1 MINQIKKIVMVGF
14 SIIFLSSITL
24 NALLYRELRK
34 YYTQLYAVELDP
46 LGFSHFQDETVP
58 QTNSKSTL
66 VFFGDSRAAQ
76 WFAPQLEN
84 YTFINRG
91 IGNQTSTQVLL
102 RFEEHIQPLKPDI
115 LVIQVCI
122 NDLKTIPL
130 FPERKQQIIATCEEN
145 IELLVQKTLDLDATV
160 ILTTIFPTSGHIP
173 PARTLVWS
181 NDIYEAIKEVN
192 RYILS
197 LKNEEVIIFDT
208 ASILS
213 DPKGNIKLEYV
224 YDLLH
229 LNDEGY
235 EVLNVELVQ
244 ILEYPK

>member
-1 MINQIKKIVMVGF
+1 MINQIKKIVTVGF

-24 NALLYRELRK
+24 NALLYGELRK

-46 LGFSHFQDETVP
+46 LGFSHFQDEVVP
-58 QTNSKSTL
+58 PTIGKPTL
-66 VFFGDSRAAQ
+66 VIFGDSRAAQ
-76 WFAPQLEN
+76 WSAPELKG

-115 LVIQVCI
+115 VVIQVCI

-130 FPERKQQIIATCEEN
+130 FPERKQDIIATCEEN
-145 IELLVQKTLDLDATV
+145 IELLVQKTLELDATV
-160 ILTTIFPTSGHIP
+160 ILTTVFPTSGNVP
-173 PARTLVWS
+173 LARTLVWS
-181 NDIYEAIKEVN
+181 NDIYDAIQEVN
-192 RYILS
+192 RFILS
-197 LKNEEVIIFDT
+197 LKNDRVIIFDT
-208 ASILS
+208 AKIVS
-213 DPKGNIKLEYV
+213 DPEGNTKLEYV

-229 LNDEGY
+229 LNEEGY

>member
-1 MINQIKKIVMVGF
+1 MVLLGSIV
-14 SIIFLSSITL
+14 L
-24 NALLYRELRK
+24 NVYLYREIRK

-46 LGFSHFQDETVP
+46 LGFSHFQHEVVP
-58 QTNSKSTL
+58 QTIGKSTL

-76 WFAPQLEN
+76 WSPPQLEG

-115 LVIQVCI
+115 VVIQVCI

-130 FPERKQQIIATCEEN
+130 FPERKQEIIATCEEN
-145 IELLVQKTLDLDATV
+145 IKLLVQKSLDLDATV
-160 ILTTIFPTSGHIP
+160 ILTTVFPASGYVP
-173 PARTLVWS
+173 LARTLVWS

-192 RYILS
+192 RFILS
-197 LKNEEVIIFDT
+197 LKNEDVIIFDT
-208 ASILS
+208 TSILS
-213 DPKGNIKLEYV
+213 DLEGNTKLEYA

-229 LNDEGY
+229 LNAEGY
-235 EVLNVELVQ
+235 EVLNMELVQ

>member
-1 MINQIKKIVMVGF
+1 MINQLKKIVILGF

-46 LGFSHFQDETVP
+46 LGFSHFEEEVVA
-58 QTNSKSTL
+58 QTNGKSTV

-76 WFAPQLEN
+76 WSAPQLED
-84 YTFINRG
+84 YMFINRG

-102 RFEEHIQPLKPDI
+102 RFEEHIEPLKPE
-115 LVIQVCI
+115 LVVIQVCI

-130 FPERKQQIIATCEEN
+130 FPDRKQEIITTCEEN

-160 ILTTIFPTSGHIP
+160 ILTTVFPTSGNVP
-173 PARTLVWS
+173 LARRLVWS
-181 NDIYEAIKEVN
+181 NDIYDAIREVN
-192 RYILS
+192 RFILS
-197 LKNEEVIIFDT
+197 LKDEEVIIFDT

-213 DPKGNIKLEYV
+213 DRKGHTKPEYV

-229 LNDEGY
+229 VNDDGYAALNM
-235 EVLNVELVQ
+235 ELVQ

>member
-1 MINQIKKIVMVGF
+1 MVNQIKKIALFGF

-24 NALLYRELRK
+24 NALLYGELRK
-34 YYTQLYAVELDP
+34 FYTLLYAVELDP

-58 QTNSKSTL
+58 QASTKSTL

-76 WFAPQLEN
+76 WPAPQMEG

-115 LVIQVCI
+115 VVIQVCI

-130 FPERKQQIIATCEEN
+130 FPERKQEIITTCEEN

-160 ILTTIFPTSGHIP
+160 ILTTVLPPSGNVP
-173 PARTLVWS
+173 LARTLVWS
-181 NDIYEAIKEVN
+181 NDIYDAIKEVN
-192 RYILS
+192 RFILS
-197 LKNEEVIIFDT
+197 LKNDQVIIFDT
-208 ASILS
+208 ASIVS
-213 DPKGNIKLEYV
+213 DPEGNTKLEYV

-229 LNDEGY
+229 LNDEVY
-235 EVLNVELVQ
+235 KALNMELVQ

>member
-1 MINQIKKIVMVGF
+1 MVNQIKKIARFSF

-24 NALLYRELRK
+24 NALLYGELRK
-34 YYTQLYAVELDP
+34 FYTQLYAVELDP

-58 QTNSKSTL
+58 QASSKSTL
-66 VFFGDSRAAQ
+66 VFFGDSRTAQ
-76 WFAPQLEN
+76 WPAPQLEGF
-84 YTFINRG
+84 TFINRG

-102 RFEEHIQPLKPDI
+102 RFEKHIQPLKPDI
-115 LVIQVCI
+115 VVIQVCI

-130 FPERKQQIIATCEEN
+130 FPERKQEIISTCEEN
-145 IELLVQKTLDLDATV
+145 IKLLVQKSLHLDATV
-160 ILTTIFPTSGHIP
+160 ILTTVFPASGNVP
-173 PARTLVWS
+173 LARKLVWS
-181 NDIYEAIKEVN
+181 NDIYDAIREVN
-192 RYILS
+192 RFILS
-197 LKNEEVIIFDT
+197 LKNQEVIIFDT

-213 DPKGNIKLEYV
+213 DPEGNTKLEYV

-244 ILEYPK
+244 ILEYP